1 MINDPIPPLQMA
13 TVQGLWT
20 IQLLVTSSLITAT
33 FHKYMDKGKRS
44 RSVCTVWD
52 DRNSDF
58 TCNQLIVGVVS
69 MNKKNYRRSDMRK
82 GQSTKSSY
90 SNKWFVFAIK
100 NFPATRVQL
109 TILKIIWQFI

>member
-13 TVQGLWT
+13 AVQGLWT

-69 MNKKNYRRSDMRK
+69 MNKKIIEEVICGRGIALKAISRTNGLYS
-82 GQSTKSSY
+82 QS
-90 SNKWFVFAIK
+90 
-100 NFPATRVQL
+100 
-109 TILKIIWQFI
+109 KIFQRYAYN